1 MRKVFVLLTVLA
13 VVTSCKKPQKQSGIG
28 DTIEQE
34 FDMEKWPKK
43 TMANAKASKILD
55 EWTEY
60 VDFQTSFDRLF
71 KMENSEDLAL
81 LLEDL
86 IEKHKNL
93 TESDYP
99 MEFDKPHIKSRQ
111 VALKTFILK
120 TKGSLEYRLDLQEPL
135 IEMIESFNALSN
147 QFNVIVNNTFDAK
160 LILEQNDSSK
170 QEKIL
175 KAVNQ

>member
-13 VVTSCKKPQKQSGIG
+13 VLLSCKKDQKQNEIG
-28 DTIEQE
+28 DNIEQE
-34 FDMEKWPKK
+34 FNMEKWPKK
-43 TMANAKASKILD
+43 TLANTKASVILE

-71 KMENSEDLAL
+71 IMENSEDLAL

-86 IEKHKNL
+86 IEKQKNL
-93 TESDYP
+93 AESEYP
-99 MEFDKPHIKSRQ
+99 TEFDKPHIKSRQ

-120 TKGSLEYRLDLQEPL
+120 TKGSLEYRLDLQEPV

-160 LILEQNDSSK
+160 LILEEGSPA
-170 QEKIL
+170 E
-175 KAVNQ
+175 VN